1 MNLRNV
7 ALLIF
12 LVGFSFQSET
22 YSFSSKD
29 EIEQIKEQKKVEDNN
44 ETNNDYEFF
53 ISLIVIS
60 NYIKIFF
67 NFYYLVL
74 CIFTCI
80 ISSIR
85 ITLLENDEL
94 KLELKSISGDNTEKE
109 NISMIFEIMSNNN
122 KYWVTTTLFSLVII
136 SIIFIYICINLLIN
150 DNFKKIFIC
159 FTLFLISLDLI
170 PRYIVKTYNL
180 SLIPN
185 FFNFLKFL
193 IYITSPITFF
203 LGKLYSCILSN
214 QSISNFKM
222 NKKDIKAF
230 IELQRMKKLKDNEEI
245 RNPSDIEISFHEPL
259 DEKLSNNITNEV
271 DKKLALNEE
280 EANLMLSALNMRE
293 KKVEDV
299 MIPLEKV
306 FTIDYDEV
314 INEEKLKEIIQKGY
328 SRIPVFSCKNQ
339 NDLLGIV
346 RIKQLL
352 GLNFEKNKSLSDLNI
367 KIRKPIVVHPNIPI
381 IDLLKTFLN
390 GRSHMAFITDNV
402 EKMEYNYGLDRN
414 NSIMDLNDIQ
424 NFRNRNINSN
434 TSILG
439 IVTLEDV
446 IEHIYNI
453 KINDEDDYDNEKK
466 LRMKNQAKQKRRV
479 SNHKDNFNSKIAY
492 GNPFDEKKDFLI
504 DDLPYKNSN
513 NKLENIII

>member
-1 MNLRNV
+1 M
-7 ALLIF
+7 
-12 LVGFSFQSET
+12 
-22 YSFSSKD
+22 
-29 EIEQIKEQKKVEDNN
+29 
-44 ETNNDYEFF
+44 
-53 ISLIVIS
+53 
-60 NYIKIFF
+60 
-67 NFYYLVL
+67 
-74 CIFTCI
+74 
-80 ISSIR
+80 
-85 ITLLENDEL
+85 
-94 KLELKSISGDNTEKE
+94 ELKSISGDNQEKE

-136 SIIFIYICINLLIN
+136 SIIIIYICINLLIN

-159 FTLFLISLDLI
+159 FILFLISLDLI

-185 FFNFLKFL
+185 CFNFLKFL
-193 IYITSPITFF
+193 IYLTSPITFF

-230 IELQRMKKLKDNEEI
+230 IELQRMKKEKDNEGI
-245 RNPSDIEISFHEPL
+245 RNPSDTEISFHEAF
-259 DEKLSNNITNEV
+259 DEKISHNMSNEV
-271 DKKLALNEE
+271 DKKLSLNEE

-299 MIPLEKV
+299 MIPLENV

-314 INEEKLKEIIQKGY
+314 IDEQKLKEIIQKGY

-339 NDLLGIV
+339 NDLMGIV

-381 IDLLKTFLN
+381 IDLLKIFLN

-402 EKMEYNYGLDRN
+402 EKMESNFGFDRN
-414 NSIMDLNDIQ
+414 NSIMDLNDIK

-434 TSILG
+434 ISILG

-466 LRMKNQAKQKRRV
+466 QRMKMKNQRMLKKNLN
-479 SNHKDNFNSKIAY
+479 SKDNLNSKINY
-492 GNPFDEKKDFLI
+492 GNPFDDKKDFLI
-504 DDLPYKNSN
+504 DDLPYRNSI
-513 NKLENIII
+513 NKLDNIII

>member
-1 MNLRNV
+1 M
-7 ALLIF
+7 
-12 LVGFSFQSET
+12 
-22 YSFSSKD
+22 
-29 EIEQIKEQKKVEDNN
+29 
-44 ETNNDYEFF
+44 
-53 ISLIVIS
+53 
-60 NYIKIFF
+60 
-67 NFYYLVL
+67 
-74 CIFTCI
+74 
-80 ISSIR
+80 
-85 ITLLENDEL
+85 
-94 KLELKSISGDNTEKE
+94 ELKSISGDNQEKE

-136 SIIFIYICINLLIN
+136 CIIFIYICINLLIN

-159 FTLFLISLDLI
+159 FILFLISLDLI

-185 FFNFLKFL
+185 CFNFLKFL
-193 IYITSPITFF
+193 IYLTSPITFF

-230 IELQRMKKLKDNEEI
+230 IELQRMKKEKDNEGI
-245 RNPSDIEISFHEPL
+245 RNPSDTEISFHEAF
-259 DEKLSNNITNEV
+259 DEKISHNMSNEV
-271 DKKLALNEE
+271 DKKLSLNEE

-299 MIPLEKV
+299 MIPLENV

-314 INEEKLKEIIQKGY
+314 IDEQKLKEIIQKGY

-339 NDLLGIV
+339 NDLMGIV

-381 IDLLKTFLN
+381 IDLLKIFLN

-402 EKMEYNYGLDRN
+402 EKMESNFGFDRN
-414 NSIMDLNDIQ
+414 NSIMDLNDIK

-434 TSILG
+434 ISILG

-466 LRMKNQAKQKRRV
+466 QRMKMKNQRMLKKNLN
-479 SNHKDNFNSKIAY
+479 SKDNLNSKINY
-492 GNPFDEKKDFLI
+492 GNPFDDKKDFLI
-504 DDLPYKNSN
+504 DDLPYRNSI
-513 NKLENIII
+513 NKLDNIII